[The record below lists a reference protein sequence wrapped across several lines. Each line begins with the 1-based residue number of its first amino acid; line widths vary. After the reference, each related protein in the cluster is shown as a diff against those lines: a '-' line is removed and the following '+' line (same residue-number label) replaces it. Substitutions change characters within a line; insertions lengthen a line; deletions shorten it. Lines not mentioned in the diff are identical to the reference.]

1 MNSLMLN
8 HVSARLI
15 EFAQTK
21 GGLRALSRLIGKSD
35 NFLAPYAYGKS
46 EPGHKVQALL
56 REAGCDIEWLM
67 TGLESRRRAWRGIS
81 IFGTTDPPM
90 NTHAKLMLSPAHCGD
105 PSEVDE
111 SIAAYIDVSKY
122 HNKDTFYVQARGESM
137 TGADINEGDMLLV
150 DTAKEP
156 KNGNIVLVRIG
167 DRVSVKRL
175 RKNGE
180 EVLLAPENPEFDPIP
195 VTNDTQILAV
205 VLRADKWLV

>member
-1 MNSLMLN
+1 MRTS
-8 HVSARLI
+8 VSARLI
-15 EFAQTK
+15 EFAETK
-21 GGLRALSRLIGKSD
+21 GGLRSLSRLIGKSD
-35 NFLAPYAYGKS
+35 NYLAPYAYGKS
-46 EPGHKVQALL
+46 EPGHKLQAML
-56 REAGCDIEWLM
+56 RDVGCDIEWLM
-67 TGLESRRRAWRGIS
+67 TGKESNQRSWKGLS
-81 IFGTTDPPM
+81 IYGTNDPPPK
-90 NTHAKLMLSPAHCGD
+90 THAKLMLSPAHCGD

-180 EVLLAPENPEFDPIP
+180 EFLLAPENPDFDPIP
-195 VTNDTQILAV
+195 VSGDTHILAV